1 MFYVYILKSLK
12 NHRHYIGYTNNLE
25 RRMVEHNAGQSKYTS
40 LTRPF
45 ELIHQ
50 EIFQNKKDATRRELF
65 LKTGQGR
72 SWIKNNF
79 G

>member
-25 RRMVEHNAGQSKYTS
+25 RRMAEHNAGQSKYTS

-50 EIFQNKKDATRRELF
+50 EIFQNKKDAMERELF

-72 SWIKNNF
+72 AWIKNNF

>member
-1 MFYVYILKSLK
+1 MA
-12 NHRHYIGYTNNLE
+12 
-25 RRMVEHNAGQSKYTS
+25 EHNAGQSKYTS

-50 EIFQNKKDATRRELF
+50 EIFQNKKDAMERELF

-72 SWIKNNF
+72 AWIKNNF